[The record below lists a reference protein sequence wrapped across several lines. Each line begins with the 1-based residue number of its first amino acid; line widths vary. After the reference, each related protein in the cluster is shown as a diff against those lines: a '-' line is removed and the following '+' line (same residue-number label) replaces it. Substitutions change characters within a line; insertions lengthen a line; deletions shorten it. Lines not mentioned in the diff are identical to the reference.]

1 MSRMYTRQGYLF
13 LQGKKNLKLATGWT
27 KHYCQYQAKTKTLTL
42 IPLRRAVLGG
52 GGEDP
57 RPPEAQ
63 ALNEELRGKWHQA
76 VFVRV
81 HS

>member
-1 MSRMYTRQGYLF
+1 MCKAHKHLDGRQLG
-13 LQGKKNLKLATGWT
+13 
-27 KHYCQYQAKTKTLTL
+27 
-42 IPLRRAVLGG
+42 RAVLGG
-52 GGEDP
+52 EGGGL

-63 ALNEELRGKWHQA
+63 ALNEELEGKWHQA